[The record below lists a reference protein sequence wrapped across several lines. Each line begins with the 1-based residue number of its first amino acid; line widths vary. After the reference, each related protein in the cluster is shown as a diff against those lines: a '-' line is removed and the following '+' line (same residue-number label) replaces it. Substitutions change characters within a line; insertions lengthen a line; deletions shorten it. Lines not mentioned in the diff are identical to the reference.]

1 MYQGEAVSDCR
12 RIIQVFSIMRYLAFG
27 IANKLGHTSKKG
39 LLVWFCL
46 IALLLSSC
54 EKEVIA
60 GLDIRLQKSISAV
73 SLPVQKTKKKQ
84 VQAHRRKIEQ
94 KDSIRAIQ
102 DSIDLNRSRMVFT
115 FVSYGG

>member
-1 MYQGEAVSDCR
+1 MR
-12 RIIQVFSIMRYLAFG
+12 NLVFN
-27 IANKLGHTSKKG
+27 IANKLEQGLKRG
-39 LLVWFCL
+39 LLSGICFAVM
-46 IALLLSSC
+46 LLSSC
-54 EKEVIA
+54 ESGAVA
-60 GLDIRLQKSISAV
+60 GEDIRPQKGVCAV

-94 KDSIRAIQ
+94 KDSIKAIQ

>member
-46 IALLLSSC
+46 VALLLSSC

-60 GLDIRLQKSISAV
+60 GLDIRPQKSISAV